1 MNIKKQRVVMIRKFL
16 SLLILPI
23 LINAANYHSIEAARE
38 RSAQSLQK
46 SKTKPSAPMA
56 PTTKDMAQTNKRNI
70 AVPRAINK
78 VPKSVAGLQC
88 APPFYRPVH
97 QKNCGHLRHD
107 QIRAGNPNKPMT
119 RNCTQENSCPQ
130 NTISTEMDKKITE
143 YAYRYDLGP
152 EEEEDMK
159 TRAGYDEL
167 MVEEMQ
173 ILDEINV
180 DDTIIPKIEPVVC
193 RKRGCPYYKCYRKK
207 NCTCC

>member
-1 MNIKKQRVVMIRKFL
+1 MIKNFL
-16 SLLILPI
+16 RLLILPI
-23 LINAANYHSIEAARE
+23 LINATNYYSIEAARE
-38 RSAQSLQK
+38 RSAEALK
-46 SKTKPSAPMA
+46 KFKTKQIEPMSPA
-56 PTTKDMAQTNKRNI
+56 AKDIAQRNNRNGN
-70 AVPRAINK
+70 VPRAINK
-78 VPKSVAGLQC
+78 APKSVTGVEC

-97 QKNCGHLRHD
+97 QKNCSHLKLD
-107 QIRAGNPNKPMT
+107 QIVRAGNPSKPIT
-119 RNCTQENSCPQ
+119 KNCQQNNSCPQ

-143 YAYRYDLGP
+143 YAYRYNLGP

-159 TRAGYDEL
+159 TRAGYVEL

-180 DDTIIPKIEPVVC
+180 DDTIIPKAETVIC